1 MTVSAKAVVERLT
14 EEVWNRGDLE
24 VIDELVAETFVDH
37 WALPG
42 ERDGREGL
50 RELVRHV
57 REAFPD
63 FHINRFEVIGEDN
76 WIGERWSAVGT
87 HKGPFLGVPPTG
99 VQVNL
104 RGVAFC
110 RIENGQVVENYG
122 LIDELSLLRQIGA
135 LSAGPEA
142 AAPTLP
148 TWGGPVPGA
157 APASQKT

>member
-1 MTVSAKAVVERLT
+1 MAVSAKAVVERLT

-63 FHINRFEVIGEDN
+63 FHITRFEVIGEDN
-76 WIGERWSAVGT
+76 WIGERWSAAGT
-87 HKGPFLGVPPTG
+87 HMGPFLGVPPTG
-99 VQVNL
+99 VQVSL

-110 RIENGQVVENYG
+110 RIERGQVVENYG

-135 LSAGPEA
+135 LPAGPQA
-142 AAPTLP
+142 TAPTLP
-148 TWGGPVPGA
+148 TSAGPVPGA
-157 APASQKT
+157 APASHTT